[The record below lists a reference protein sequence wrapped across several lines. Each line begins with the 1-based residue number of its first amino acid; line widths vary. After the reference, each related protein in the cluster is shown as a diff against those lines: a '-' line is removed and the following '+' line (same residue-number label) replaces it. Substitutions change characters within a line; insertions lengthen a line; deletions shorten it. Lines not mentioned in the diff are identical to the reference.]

1 MNKMLSHLDNQ
12 VESVL
17 VTALMHDPE
26 NVVAL
31 MNMGRHFEAHDRD
44 QEADGMYRT
53 ALAVQPDHP
62 EALLALGRLLH
73 LYPAFR
79 DEAITFLQRT
89 LEIDPSLTAAY
100 APLASSL
107 KSVGRVEEGVAVLR
121 AWVAAA
127 PMDAVAMHILA
138 ASSHEDVP
146 DRASDAFV
154 TKTFDEGAERFDTL
168 LRDTLQYRAPEVL
181 SAHLHTM
188 LTESGAGVT
197 MQALDVLDV
206 GCGTGLCAPLL
217 RPLARRLVG
226 VDLSGNMIEKA
237 RARGGYDLLETA
249 ELTGYLAAHTGEFDL
264 LFSADTLCYF
274 GRLAEVFAAA
284 QASLRAGGWLAFTV
298 ERLLSTDDTANDTF
312 TLAPTGRYQH
322 AADYV
327 RSALQHAGF
336 AAPQMIHAQLRIEL
350 GHPVMGLAVVAQKP
364 V

>member
-1 MNKMLSHLDNQ
+1 MNEMLSHLDNQ
-12 VESVL
+12 VEMGL
-17 VTALMHDPE
+17 VAALIQDPE

-79 DEAITFLQRT
+79 DEAITLLQRT
-89 LEIDPSLTAAY
+89 ISIDPTLTAAY

-107 KSVGRVEEGVAVLR
+107 KCLGRAEEGVAVLR

-127 PMDAVAMHILA
+127 PMDAVAMHLLA
-138 ASSHEDVP
+138 ATSHEDVP

-154 TKTFDEGAERFDTL
+154 TKTFDDGAERFDTL
-168 LRDTLQYRAPEVL
+168 LRDTLQYQAPEVL
-181 SAHLHTM
+181 SAHLHM
-188 LTESGAGVT
+188 ALAGADVDAAT
-197 MQALDVLDV
+197 VAFDVLDV

-226 VDLSGNMIEKA
+226 VDLSANMIEKA

-249 ELTGYLAAHTGEFDL
+249 ELTQYLAAHTDEFDL

-274 GRLAEVFAAA
+274 GRLDEAFATART
-284 QASLRAGGWLAFTV
+284 SLRARGWLAFTV
-298 ERLLSTDDTANDTF
+298 ERLVSSDDNAKESFVLS
-312 TLAPTGRYQH
+312 PTGRYQQS
-322 AADYV
+322 ADYV
-327 RSALQHAGF
+327 RAALRNAGF
-336 AAPQMIHAQLRIEL
+336 GEPQMIHVQLRIEL
-350 GHPVMGLAVVAQKP
+350 GHPVMGLAVVAQKL